1 MKVIVTGSTG
11 LVGQA
16 LIRSLMSEGHSVTR
30 LVRGGAQTFRAPNSV
45 AVNWDPERG
54 QLDAGELEGH
64 DAAVHLAG
72 EPVAEGRWTDEKKRR
87 ILESRVKSTRLLAE
101 TLAGLKDKPK
111 VLVSASATGF
121 YGNRGAEVLVEE
133 SASGEDFLSEVCR
146 EWEKATLAGE
156 PGGHPRRAHAHR
168 HRAERRGRR
177 AREDADAVQARRRRA
192 SVGSGE
198 QYMSWITLDDLV
210 GVIRHAI
217 ENEARARPGQRRRAA
232 GGDERGVHEGAGARA
247 RAPDRPA
254 CAGVR
259 RAPRL
264 RRDGRRGAARGRAR
278 RAGAIEGDRLRASS
292 TRRSKRRCGTCSK
305 NERAGNSPPASRR
318 PRCDT

>member
-87 ILESRVKSTRLLAE
+87 ILESRVKGTRLLAE

-121 YGNRGAEVLVEE
+121 YGNRGAEVL
-133 SASGEDFLSEVCR
+133 S
-146 EWEKATLAGE
+146 
-156 PGGHPRRAHAHR
+156 RRA
-168 HRAERRGRR
+168 
-177 AREDADAVQARRRRA
+177 
-192 SVGSGE
+192 
-198 QYMSWITLDDLV
+198 
-210 GVIRHAI
+210 
-217 ENEARARPGQRRRAA
+217 
-232 GGDERGVHEGAGARA
+232 
-247 RAPDRPA
+247 
-254 CAGVR
+254 
-259 RAPRL
+259 
-264 RRDGRRGAARGRAR
+264 
-278 RAGAIEGDRLRASS
+278 LRA
-292 TRRSKRRCGTCSK
+292 TTF
-305 NERAGNSPPASRR
+305 
-318 PRCDT
+318 